1 MAQPVAKFKAGQ
13 VSAAIWENTASVKG
27 KTVSVLKASV
37 QRRFMD
43 KDGQWKSTASF
54 GRNEIPLAI
63 YCLEKCFEH
72 IIERS
77 QETTDVGNEV
87 GVM

>member
-1 MAQPVAKFKAGQ
+1 MAQPIRKFQAGQ
-13 VSAAIWENTASVKG
+13 VSAAIWENTASVKE

-43 KDGQWKSTASF
+43 KDGQWKPTVSF
-54 GRNEIPLAI
+54 GRNEIPLAM

-72 IIERS
+72 IIQHS
-77 QETTDVGNEV
+77 QESTDVGNGE
-87 GVM
+87 GVI